1 MSFVTNDILSDAG
14 KSKNAELAKKKAESE
29 SKKGNEKE
37 NLEKGAGDLGSGT
50 PRASAAITPT
60 VASTSED
67 NSSVSGPTGLFALLS
82 HSTSSETHVNSS
94 SNTAPPLPGCG
105 ATPDSADEPN
115 KPNSA
120 TSGEKGSDLQE
131 NDSPFSGT
139 NLSQLGYGLPPSDQT
154 NDKIVN
160 VENGQG
166 G

>member
-1 MSFVTNDILSDAG
+1 MGSD
-14 KSKNAELAKKKAESE
+14 
-29 SKKGNEKE
+29 
-37 NLEKGAGDLGSGT
+37 T

-82 HSTSSETHVNSS
+82 HSTSPETQVSGPS
-94 SNTAPPLPGCG
+94 TTAPPPPECG

-120 TSGEKGSDLQE
+120 TSGEAGSDLQE

-154 NDKIVN
+154 NDKNVN

-166 G
+166 GDEGTKNLNKRNFDTDLPAHEWETKANTKNECRSTQEKNSSR